1 MHSTSPQVNSK
12 PETDHYFKT
21 RNFDLAEKVASL
33 PDAALVGAY
42 EISALCGIAATSIMK
57 PSQRL
62 SIGLPEP
69 RVLGRMNKWTM
80 GTVRSWLQ
88 LGQQQSSHFSQA
100 TSAPGQEKR
109 GRGRPHKTMSVV
121 ESQTAH
127 A

>member
-1 MHSTSPQVNSK
+1 MHPTSPQVNSK

-21 RNFDLAEKVASL
+21 RNFDLAERVASL

-57 PSQRL
+57 PAQRL

-69 RVLGRMNKWTM
+69 RVVGRMNKWTM
-80 GTVRSWLQ
+80 QTVRSWLQ
-88 LGQQQSSHFSQA
+88 LGQQQSSH
-100 TSAPGQEKR
+100 SAIAPRQEKR
-109 GRGRPHKTMSVV
+109 GRGRPHKTMPVA

-127 A
+127 E